1 MKERFG
7 VAVEEGTVEKLR
19 TLAGGERKVG
29 AYLSDVVA
37 WLWGYKEA
45 LQARPLSSMALVH
58 NEWIAA
64 TPEEQQEALEIE
76 GELFWRRQFREQ
88 QQRLAQLEAQI
99 NQLGASVEALQVSV
113 EDRVEVRDAA
123 GAQQPK

>member
-1 MKERFG
+1 MSERL
-7 VAVEEGTVEKLR
+7 TVSLEDGIPDKLR

-37 WLWGYKEA
+37 WLWEYRES
-45 LQARPLSSMALVH
+45 LQARPLSGMALVY

-64 TPEEQQEALEIE
+64 TPEEQQEALEVE

-113 EDRVEVRDAA
+113 EDRIEVRDAA
-123 GAQQPK
+123 GAQLPE